1 MNKSVLCF
9 ITIFLLVG
17 LFSTV
22 SASNRA
28 EIKYLL
34 TYGYKVLIE
43 GSHPNDKKVSWA
55 CRLKRSFNYIA
66 IVQNDGANYR
76 IMPIPLGKRV
86 EPICPKHIFKNA
98 HRWMDRLQ
106 KAPY

>member
-1 MNKSVLCF
+1 M
-9 ITIFLLVG
+9 
-17 LFSTV
+17 
-22 SASNRA
+22 
-28 EIKYLL
+28 